1 MNMITLD
8 QALETV
14 QQLPFDQQ
22 EMLLEIVQRR
32 HIEQRRKEIAQDA
45 QLTLQSYR
53 AGKLKPKQVAEAINE
68 LRDYLAGDEE

>member
-1 MNMITLD
+1 MNMVTLD
-8 QALETV
+8 HALETV

-45 QLTLQSYR
+45 QAALQSYR
-53 AGKLKPKQVAEAINE
+53 AGKLKPKRVAEAINE
-68 LRDYLAGDEE
+68 LRDYLTGDEE